1 MKNSSLVGTG
11 SCRATVFPVSEN
23 LLSHLHA
30 IGSGQ
35 AEAHVMVLESEAV
48 FYLFFFVFFY
58 TSVPSAH
65 ANPNL

>member
-1 MKNSSLVGTG
+1 M
-11 SCRATVFPVSEN
+11 FPVSEN